1 MMKKRWPKLSYENG
15 KATFETVQLW
25 TQIVGKI
32 KLATL
37 PWMNHSWHVTLHI
50 TPTGLTT
57 QTMPYENRNFQ
68 IDFDFVKHELQIS
81 TCTGGWRQLDLR
93 QLSVADFYK
102 RIFELLQELDI
113 QITINP
119 YPSEIANAIP
129 FKNDHVHATYVE
141 GQVIAFH
148 QALRFIQ
155 DVFLVFR
162 SDFKGKCSPV
172 HFFWGGFDLALAFF
186 SGRRAPKHPGGI
198 PGMPDWVAEDA
209 YSREASD
216 CGFWT
221 GSEGL
226 PEPAFY
232 CYLYP
237 EPEGYAEGA
246 IAPKEAYYNHDFR
259 EFILPYAA
267 VQQSEDSE
275 AKLLEFL
282 RSTYKLGAT
291 LAKWDDGL
299 WEPSDNNIL

>member
-1 MMKKRWPKLSYENG
+1 MKKKWPELSYEKG
-15 KATFETVQLW
+15 KATFETIQLW

-57 QTMPYENRNFQ
+57 QAMPYQNRNFQ
-68 IDFDFVKHELQIS
+68 IDFDFLTHELKIT
-81 TCTGGWRQLDLR
+81 TCTGGLKRMDLHH
-93 QLSVADFYK
+93 LSVADFYFK
-102 RIFELLQELDI
+102 IFKLLLELDI
-113 QITINP
+113 DIEINQ

-129 FKNDHVHATYVE
+129 FKNDHVHATYDE
-141 GQVIAFH
+141 EQVVAFH
-148 QALRFIQ
+148 QSLRFIQ

-162 SDFKGKCSPV
+162 SDFKGKCSPA

-209 YSREASD
+209 YSREVSD

-221 GSEGL
+221 GSDRL

-237 EPEGYAEGA
+237 EPEGYSNGSV
-246 IAPKEAYYNHDFR
+246 APEEAYYNNDLR
-259 EFILPYAA
+259 EFILPYSA
-267 VQQSEDSE
+267 VQQSENSE
-275 AKLLEFL
+275 EKLLAFL
-282 RSTYKLGAT
+282 RSTYALGAG
-291 LAKWDDGL
+291 LANWDDDL
-299 WEPSDNNIL
+299 WESVYSG